1 MTATLCGNA
10 RVQFHKLQTA
20 RDNGTLDKVVGLAR
34 QLQSTRSPQ
43 TVSAV
48 VNDLGRSLNS
58 VVRSLKSLGLD
69 NPDAARARLI
79 SMQNGANDLASAGRQ
94 VADGVQML
102 VDQTK
107 NMGIGLNQASAFLMA
122 MGNDASQPSMAGFNV
137 PPQVLKSEEFKSRPG
152 VHLARRAYRAVLH
165 SDRPQP
171 VQHCGHGSGQHDH

>member
-1 MTATLCGNA
+1 
-10 RVQFHKLQTA
+10 
-20 RDNGTLDKVVGLAR
+20 
-34 QLQSTRSPQ
+34 
-43 TVSAV
+43 
-48 VNDLGRSLNS
+48 
-58 VVRSLKSLGLD
+58 
-69 NPDAARARLI
+69 
-79 SMQNGANDLASAGRQ
+79 MQNGANDLASAGRQ